1 MLDDLLELGL
11 DLAGEGMGALL
22 GGSKGE
28 KRGRSAH
35 WTSKAKAGQGR
46 PEPQRG
52 LAGKIAAQRKKYG
65 EDPWEWKEKRPP
77 WEG

>member
-11 DLAGEGMGALL
+11 DLAGEGAGALL
-22 GGSKGE
+22 GRPKHGKKGRNARRPAP
-28 KRGRSAH
+28 K
-35 WTSKAKAGQGR
+35 TGQDR
-46 PEPQRG
+46 PAVPG
-52 LAGKIAAQRKKYG
+52 GKVTAQRKKCG

>member
-22 GGSKGE
+22 GGSKVE
-28 KRGRSAH
+28 KRGRPAH
-35 WTSKAKAGQGR
+35 WTSKAK
-46 PEPQRG
+46 PQRG
-52 LAGKIAAQRKKYG
+52 PAGKIAAQRKKYG

>member
-11 DLAGEGMGALL
+11 DLAGEGAEALL
-22 GGSKGE
+22 GGSKAG
-28 KRGRSAH
+28 KRSRPARR
-35 WTSKAKAGQGR
+35 TPKTKAEQSR
-46 PEPQRG
+46 PEPQ
-52 LAGKIAAQRKKYG
+52 AVSTGKITAQRKKCG